1 MSYFVF
7 CGILEMTKPP
17 ETLGTQYANFTRS
30 GSALTSDAVVKC
42 WPLIESVL
50 GPLEIPFVTPL
61 AQPLTLPLILP
72 PLTLPIVLPVV
83 SMTVLSPLVRIVMVV
98 VAILNPNLG

>member
-1 MSYFVF
+1 
-7 CGILEMTKPP
+7 MTKPP
-17 ETLGTQYANFTRS
+17 ETLGTQYANFTLS
-30 GSALTSDAVVKC
+30 GSALTSDGAVKC
-42 WPLIESVL
+42 WSLVESVV
-50 GPLEIPFVTPL
+50 GPFAIPFITPL

-98 VAILNPNLG
+98 VAI